1 MMPSAAPGPTEAPE
15 PVALRAEERE
25 AVAALAA
32 AYARALP
39 EGLAARARELARAAR
54 IGTVP
59 AELVGVLERV
69 CTVAL
74 ETGRARELG
83 RAEAERI
90 LAAVH
95 RRTPAGRRAAR
106 AVDELNRALAPL
118 AGRRIRSVRAAA
130 PAPGRSTISIEVEG
144 LALTLS
150 LGPEGIAVQS
160 LAAG

>member
-1 MMPSAAPGPTEAPE
+1 MPTSPPGAPE
-15 PVALRAEERE
+15 GPGPVALAAEERE
-25 AVAALAA
+25 VVAALAA
-32 AYARALP
+32 AYAGALP
-39 EGLAARARELARAAR
+39 GAAGARARALAEAAR
-54 IGTVP
+54 RGSVP
-59 AELVGVLERV
+59 PELVGVLERV

-106 AVDELNRALAPL
+106 AVEELNRALAPL

-144 LALTLS
+144 IALTLAV
-150 LGPEGIAVQS
+150 GPDGVVVHS

>member
-1 MMPSAAPGPTEAPE
+1 MPTAPPGPTEVPE
-15 PVALRAEERE
+15 PVALEPEERE
-25 AVAALAA
+25 VVAALAA
-32 AYARALP
+32 AYAQALP
-39 EGLAARARELARAAR
+39 EDLATRARRLADEARA
-54 IGTVP
+54 GTVP
-59 AELVGVLERV
+59 ADLVGILERV
-69 CTVAL
+69 CAVAL

-106 AVDELNRALAPL
+106 AVEEINRALAPL
-118 AGRRIRSVRAAA
+118 AGRRIRSIQAAA
-130 PAPGRSTISIEVEG
+130 PVPGRSTISIEVEG

-150 LGPEGIAVQS
+150 AGPEGVAVQS